1 MSIKCHQSPYLS
13 TRGLYNLN
21 LKNTYLG
28 LPCDWSSAYLKG
40 KKKKKKEYPNL
51 KKKINTESVYSA

>member
-40 KKKKKKEYPNL
+40 KKKRVPKSK

>member
-1 MSIKCHQSPYLS
+1 MSIERQQSQYLS

-28 LPCDWSSAYLKG
+28 LSCDWNSAYLKE
-40 KKKKKKEYPNL
+40 KKKKEYLNL
-51 KKKINTESVYSA
+51 KKINTESVYSA

>member
-21 LKNTYLG
+21 LKNTWGYLVTG
-28 LPCDWSSAYLKG
+28 VLPILKE
-40 KKKKKKEYPNL
+40 KKKKVPKS